1 MVFSTDDPV
10 PEQRQGLVFSTDDPL
25 PEEEEK
31 KDGYKRTIRSHYAP
45 NLTAQTTMIVT
56 NTFKQ

>member
-1 MVFSTDDPV
+1 MVFSTDDPI
-10 PEQRQGLVFSTDDPL
+10 PEQRQGLVFSTPL

-31 KDGYKRTIRSHYAP
+31 EGNERTIRSHYAP

-56 NTFKQ
+56 NTFKQTQN